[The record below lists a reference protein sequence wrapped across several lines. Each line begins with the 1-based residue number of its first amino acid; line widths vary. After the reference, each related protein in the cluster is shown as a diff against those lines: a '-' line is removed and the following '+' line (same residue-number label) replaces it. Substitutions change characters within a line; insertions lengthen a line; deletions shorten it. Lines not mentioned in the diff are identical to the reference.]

1 MDAQERVKQH
11 SREDGWHDIHTVQ
24 PADSSGQRFKDRS
37 PKKLF
42 SQKALM
48 LLHNDIL
55 RFRR

>member
-1 MDAQERVKQH
+1 MDAQKRVKQH
-11 SREDGWHDIHTVQ
+11 SKEDGWHGTHTVQ

-37 PKKLF
+37 PKLF

-48 LLHNDIL
+48 ILHNDIL